1 MVLEDSVPDFN
12 PKKIVSP
19 IHPYLGCMYGK
30 QYKASY
36 KSDPLKQHSKTPEKF
51 IDGDVSSKVATPSL
65 HGSLYYILYKDDC
78 IEYYFVHFTKYK
90 NDAFPFIKK
99 ITKII
104 KRNSGNKA
112 IHQMTDQGIEFATL
126 NI

>member
-1 MVLEDSVPDFN
+1 MVLEDLVPDFN

-65 HGSLYYILYKDDC
+65 HGSLYYILYKDD
-78 IEYYFVHFTKYK
+78 FSLNTTLFTLPDTRMMHSLSSRKSPRLLK
-90 NDAFPFIKK
+90 ETVATKPFIK
-99 ITKII
+99 
-104 KRNSGNKA
+104 
-112 IHQMTDQGIEFATL
+112 
-126 NI
+126 